1 MDTGAY
7 NGVLVTGGS
16 SMVGTHLKN
25 FLPDAEYITSRHV
38 NLTSQEDVRR
48 LMRFMKPKIVVHLAA
63 RVGGILDNIAHPAEY
78 FYQNTMMNT
87 ILMEESRSVG
97 VERFIGILST
107 CIYPDV
113 MPIESYPLKESDLFS
128 GPPTPTNFSY
138 GYAKRCLAVQTEA
151 YNKEYSLNYNYLTP
165 CNLYSEH
172 DKFTPGK
179 AHFVAD
185 LVRKIVE
192 AKRGDKKIT
201 LFGSGNPLR
210 QNMYA
215 GDLAKVIHICL
226 ERNINESFN
235 VAVSE
240 NLSIK
245 QIAEIALKACEA
257 EDVEILWDSSKP
269 DGQFRKDV
277 SNEKMLRIIP
287 DFEFTSLEEGIKKTY
302 KKIIES

>member
-1 MDTGAY
+1 
-7 NGVLVTGGS
+7 
-16 SMVGTHLKN
+16 
-25 FLPDAEYITSRHV
+25 
-38 NLTSQEDVRR
+38 
-48 LMRFMKPKIVVHLAA
+48 MKPKIVVHLAA

-172 DKFTPGK
+172 DKFIPGK

-257 EDVEILWDSSKP
+257 EDVEILWDSNKP

>member
-16 SMVGTHLKN
+16 SMVGSHLRAL
-25 FLPDAEYITSRHV
+25 LPGAAYITSKHV
-38 NLTSQEDVRR
+38 DLTSQEDLRR
-48 LMRFMKPKIVVHLAA
+48 LIRYMKPKTVVHLAA

-78 FYQNTMMNT
+78 FYQNVMMNSMM
-87 ILMEESRSVG
+87 MEESRENG

-107 CIYPDV
+107 CIYPDK
-113 MPIESYPLKESDLFS
+113 MSDDSYPLKETDLFS

-151 YNKEYSLNYNYLTP
+151 YNKEYGLKYNYLIP

-185 LVRKIVE
+185 LVRKIIE
-192 AKRGDKKIT
+192 AKKSDKVIT
-201 LFGSGNPLR
+201 LFGTGSPLR

-215 GDLAKVIHICL
+215 GDLARIIQICI
-226 ERNINESFN
+226 ERDITESFN
-235 VAVSE
+235 AAVTE

-245 QIAEIALKACEA
+245 DIANIALQACDA
-257 EDVEILWDSSKP
+257 EDVQINWDSSKP
-269 DGQFRKDV
+269 DGQYRKDV
-277 SNEKMLRIIP
+277 SNEKMMSLMP
-287 DFEFTSLEEGIKKTY
+287 DFQFTSLEEGIRKTY
-302 KKIIES
+302 KKIIEQ